1 MHLQLNSEVRDRREI
16 RGFFGLGHDGLGR
29 KLRNLGDAR
38 GGARGEVGIAG
49 GGWQRVKNCST
60 EVLNLKHDLKTARNR
75 RIRPKTLLK

>member
-16 RGFFGLGHDGLGR
+16 RGFFGLGLGR

-49 GGWQRVKNCST
+49 GVATGEELFN
-60 EVLNLKHDLKTARNR
+60 
-75 RIRPKTLLK
+75 